1 MPLYLHNRKLILM
14 RYLLLLLLI
23 ACRPDP
29 IEPPNKLT
37 YVRWYSVNNP
47 NYYFSLM
54 DYDPCNPLYGSC
66 KDLYWLDV
74 NGNKFVL
81 KIRKDTIYRYSNPL
95 IPDTLLIVK
104 HTYDTLV
111 LRMSGLNNKFKR

>member
-1 MPLYLHNRKLILM
+1 M

-37 YVRWYSVNNP
+37 YVRWYSVTNP

-74 NGNKFVL
+74 NGNKFVA
-81 KIRKDTIYRYSNPL
+81 KIKKDTIYRYSNPL

-104 HTYDTLV
+104 HTHDTLV
-111 LRMSGLNNKFKR
+111 LRMSGVNNKYKKQ

>member
-1 MPLYLHNRKLILM
+1 M
-14 RYLLLLLLI
+14 RYILLLLLI
-23 ACRPDP
+23 ACRPDS

-37 YVRWYSVNNP
+37 YVRWYSVSNT
-47 NYYFSLM
+47 NYYFGLM

-74 NGNKFVL
+74 NGNKFVA
-81 KIRKDTIYRYSNPL
+81 KINKDTIYRYSNPL

-111 LRMSGLNNKFKR
+111 LRISGLNNKYKR

>member
-1 MPLYLHNRKLILM
+1 MAQLLKKAIK
-14 RYLLLLLLI
+14 YLLLLSLI
-23 ACRPDP
+23 ACGPDP
-29 IEPPNKLT
+29 IEPPVKLT
-37 YVRWYSVNNP
+37 YVRWYSVSNP

-74 NGNKFVL
+74 NDNRFVA

-111 LRMSGLNNKFKR
+111 LRMSGFNNKYKR

>member
-1 MPLYLHNRKLILM
+1 MPLYLHNRKSILM

-29 IEPPNKLT
+29 IEPPNELT
-37 YVRWYSVNNP
+37 YVRWYSVSNP
-47 NYYFSLM
+47 NYYFSLK

-74 NGNKFVL
+74 NDNKFVA

-111 LRMSGLNNKFKR
+111 LRMSGLNNKYKR